1 HTLYHVNVWIR
12 SRSKVLINEVCDL
25 LSDSLFQLT
34 NFQGFSGH
42 HPWERRLARPPHQP
56 RLSSCFVAHNKR
68 PVKPVH
74 TFDDVTRLA
83 ISVNEVEALRELFNK
98 LSSSIIDD
106 GLIHKEELQLALLNS
121 AGGEN
126 LFLNKV
132 FDLFDEK
139 QNGVIE
145 FEEFVHVL
153 GIFHPNAPMEQKID
167 FAFRLYDLRKTGYIE
182 REEVQEMIVATL
194 KETGMHLSD
203 EVLEEIIDNTFA
215 DADADMDGR
224 INNEEWKN
232 FVIQR
237 PQLLKNMTL
246 PSLRDVTAAFPSFIF
261 NTGANKRVF
270 GNWDCVLNLIRDGLS
285 FELIKSQQKEQ
296 LNKED
301 TFSLAWSN
309 QLLLQKGANIM
320 K

>member
-1 HTLYHVNVWIR
+1 MGAAASSSSLSTSVLAFFPFNLSSSLTVGEKLCAALIPFAVLVE
-12 SRSKVLINEVCDL
+12 VLIH
-25 LSDSLFQLT
+25 S
-34 NFQGFSGH
+34 
-42 HPWERRLARPPHQP
+42 
-56 RLSSCFVAHNKR
+56 LSSCFDAHDSR

-74 TFDDVTRLA
+74 TFDDVRRLA
-83 ISVNEVEALRELFNK
+83 RNSPFSVNEVEALLELFNK

-121 AGGEN
+121 VGGEN

-153 GIFHPNAPMEQKID
+153 SIFHPSAPMAQKID
-167 FAFRLYDLRKTGYIE
+167 FSFRLYDFLKNR
-182 REEVQEMIVATL
+182 VQEMIVATL
-194 KETGMHLSD
+194 KETGIHLSD
-203 EVLEEIIDNTFA
+203 EVLEKIIDNTFA

-224 INNEEWKN
+224 INQEEWRN

-261 NTGANKRVF
+261 NTGV
-270 GNWDCVLNLIRDGLS
+270 DD
-285 FELIKSQQKEQ
+285 ELMTEGGSAHQRH
-296 LNKED
+296 L
-301 TFSLAWSN
+301 
-309 QLLLQKGANIM
+309 
-320 K
+320 

>member
-1 HTLYHVNVWIR
+1 MGAAASSSSASLT
-12 SRSKVLINEVCDL
+12 SRSSSLTVGEKLCAALIPVAILAEVLIY
-25 LSDSLFQLT
+25 S
-34 NFQGFSGH
+34 
-42 HPWERRLARPPHQP
+42 
-56 RLSSCFVAHNKR
+56 LSSCFGAHSSR
-68 PVKPVH
+68 PVKQIH

-83 ISVNEVEALRELFNK
+83 RNSPFSVNEVEALRELFNK

-126 LFLNKV
+126 IFLNKV

-153 GIFHPNAPMEQKID
+153 SIFHPGAPLEQKVD

-194 KETGMHLSD
+194 KETGMRLSD
-203 EVLEEIIDNTFA
+203 EVLEQIIDNTFA

-224 INNEEWKN
+224 INKEEWRN
-232 FVIQR
+232 FAIQR

-246 PSLRDVTAAFPSFIF
+246 SSLRDVTTAFPSFIF
-261 NTGANKRVF
+261 NTGVDDN
-270 GNWDCVLNLIRDGLS
+270 
-285 FELIKSQQKEQ
+285 
-296 LNKED
+296 
-301 TFSLAWSN
+301 
-309 QLLLQKGANIM
+309 
-320 K
+320 

>member
-1 HTLYHVNVWIR
+1 MGSAASSSASST
-12 SRSKVLINEVCDL
+12 SRSSSLTVGEKLCAALIPFAVLVEVLIY
-25 LSDSLFQLT
+25 S
-34 NFQGFSGH
+34 
-42 HPWERRLARPPHQP
+42 
-56 RLSSCFVAHNKR
+56 LSSCFDAHNR
-68 PVKPVH
+68 HPVKPVH
-74 TFDDVTRLA
+74 TFDDIRRLA
-83 ISVNEVEALRELFNK
+83 LSVNEVEALRELFNK

-121 AGGEN
+121 AVGEKSEN

-153 GIFHPNAPMEQKID
+153 SIFHPNAPMEQKID

-194 KETGMHLSD
+194 KETGMYLSD
-203 EVLEEIIDNTFA
+203 EVLEKIIDNTFA

-224 INNEEWKN
+224 INKEDWRN

-246 PSLRDVTAAFPSFIF
+246 PSLRDVTTAFPSFIF
-261 NTGANKRVF
+261 NTGVDDN
-270 GNWDCVLNLIRDGLS
+270 
-285 FELIKSQQKEQ
+285 
-296 LNKED
+296 
-301 TFSLAWSN
+301 
-309 QLLLQKGANIM
+309 
-320 K
+320 

>member
-1 HTLYHVNVWIR
+1 MGAASSSSSSST
-12 SRSKVLINEVCDL
+12 SRSSSLTVGEKLCAALIPCVVAVEL
-25 LSDSLFQLT
+25 LI
-34 NFQGFSGH
+34 H
-42 HPWERRLARPPHQP
+42 C
-56 RLSSCFVAHNKR
+56 LSPCLDANDKR

-74 TFDDVTRLA
+74 TFDEVRRLA
-83 ISVNEVEALRELFNK
+83 RNSPFSVNEVEALRELFNK
-98 LSSSIIDD
+98 FSCSIIDD

-153 GIFHPNAPMEQKID
+153 SIFHPNASIELKID
-167 FAFRLYDLRKTGYIE
+167 YAFKFYDLRKTGYIE
-182 REEVQEMIVATL
+182 REEVQEMIVAAL

-203 EVLEEIIDNTFA
+203 DVLQQIIDNTFA

-224 INNEEWKN
+224 INQEEWRN
-232 FVIQR
+232 FVIHR
-237 PQLLKNMTL
+237 PHLLKNMTL

-261 NTGANKRVF
+261 NTGV
-270 GNWDCVLNLIRDGLS
+270 DDV
-285 FELIKSQQKEQ
+285 
-296 LNKED
+296 
-301 TFSLAWSN
+301 
-309 QLLLQKGANIM
+309 
-320 K
+320 